1 MKTSHLIPLMLAMM
15 LFPTFVIGQEIAQ
28 PSDPSDVSV
37 LEKSWH
43 KEGLNQGRNQNPLA
57 PNEEY
62 LSMVR
67 AQKAVIKRRDDSLP
81 NQTTE
86 ERMPVPTPRPLP
98 ARTAPSITY
107 VYKIKVKN
115 TGSKIIKAIFWDYE
129 FLDPDTQEVMGRR
142 RIASR
147 AKFAPGKIYELD
159 RRFGTPPTR
168 LVSADK
174 LDKKYRDQF
183 TERVTIHRINYA
195 DGTVWQR
202 AP

>member
-1 MKTSHLIPLMLAMM
+1 MKTSHLMLRMLAMVI
-15 LFPTFVIGQEIAQ
+15 FPTFVIAQEIAQ

-43 KEGLNQGRNQNPLA
+43 QEGLSQGRNQNPLA

-62 LSMVR
+62 LSIER
-67 AQKAVIKRRDDSLP
+67 AQKAVIKRRDESLP

-86 ERMPVPTPRPLP
+86 SRMPVPGPRPIP
-98 ARTAPSITY
+98 ARIEPSITY

-115 TGSKIIKAIFWDYE
+115 TGSKIIKAISWDYE
-129 FLDPDTQEVMGRR
+129 FLDSDTQEVMGRR
-142 RIASR
+142 RITT
-147 AKFAPGKIYELD
+147 KTKIAPGKIYDLD

-183 TERVTIHRINYA
+183 TERVTIYRINYA

>member
-1 MKTSHLIPLMLAMM
+1 MPLMLAMM
-15 LFPTFVIGQEIAQ
+15 LFPTSVIAQEIAQ
-28 PSDPSDVSV
+28 SSDPGDVSV

-43 KEGLNQGRNQNPLA
+43 KEGLSQGRNQNPLA

-62 LSMVR
+62 LMQVA
-67 AQKAVIKRRDDSLP
+67 AQKAVIKRRDESLP

-86 ERMPVPTPRPLP
+86 ERVPVPAPRPIP
-98 ARTAPSITY
+98 PRIEPSITY

-115 TGSKIIKAIFWDYE
+115 TGSKIIKAISWDYE
-129 FLDPDTQEVMGRR
+129 FLDPDTQEVLGRR
-142 RIASR
+142 RITSK
-147 AKFAPGKIYELD
+147 AKIAPGKIYDLD

-183 TERVTIHRINYA
+183 SERVTIHRINYA

-202 AP
+202 AK